1 MHFYIMHQSDETDSK
16 NKNKKDRMRRK
27 KMGWKEGKN
36 YNQIKIKSNN
46 DHVGFQYC
54 VYLH

>member
-1 MHFYIMHQSDETDSK
+1 
-16 NKNKKDRMRRK
+16 MRRK